1 MKKMSRYNLTNAPK
15 ELNEFMR
22 LLKDIMYEKTK

>member
-1 MKKMSRYNLTNAPK
+1 MSRYNLTNAPK

-22 LLKDIMYEKTK
+22 LLKDIMDEKKK